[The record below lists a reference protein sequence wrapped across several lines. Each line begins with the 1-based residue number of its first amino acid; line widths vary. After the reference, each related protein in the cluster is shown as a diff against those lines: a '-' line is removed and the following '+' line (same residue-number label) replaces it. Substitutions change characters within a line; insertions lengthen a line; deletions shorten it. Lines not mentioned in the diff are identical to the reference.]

1 MVPFKKIRR
10 DRVAVSDEIGEIM
23 YIPTRRP
30 YILGEE
36 FFPEV
41 FEVEDNGDLRY
52 WKSDEDMSEGTVVP
66 PDLWELRYILV
77 KTNEREQ

>member
-1 MVPFKKIRR
+1 
-10 DRVAVSDEIGEIM
+10 M
-23 YIPTRRP
+23 YLPTRRP

-41 FEVEDNGDLRY
+41 FEVEENGNLRY

-66 PDLWELRYILV
+66 PDLWELRYRELRYILV